1 MYESGPD
8 VTRVVLMYEYRRS
21 KTNSTVIRIKLD
33 CPPSI
38 LTLNRNPYSQ
48 VTRTLILNLPARGK
62 SMILPSYF
70 PNMLF
75 TQTVIYKFSKFN
87 SIFLDDLLTI
97 LETVQYHI
105 FRPSRSICLDRP
117 VFALWTVYFETLTP
131 SFSRLDRDV
140 FVLVL
145 DLILDILD
153 LGRPRPGSSLF
164 YQSKNAVLGR
174 SRPICSPG
182 ISDPRTSFLIV
193 YY

>member
-1 MYESGPD
+1 MNSNKWKSTASKRQSGLSKNLNSESGRSRFTRVDLMYESGPD

-105 FRPSRSICLDRP
+105 FRPSRSI
-117 VFALWTVYFETLTP
+117 
-131 SFSRLDRDV
+131 RLD
-140 FVLVL
+140 
-145 DLILDILD
+145 
-153 LGRPRPGSSLF
+153 
-164 YQSKNAVLGR
+164 
-174 SRPICSPG
+174 
-182 ISDPRTSFLIV
+182 
-193 YY
+193 